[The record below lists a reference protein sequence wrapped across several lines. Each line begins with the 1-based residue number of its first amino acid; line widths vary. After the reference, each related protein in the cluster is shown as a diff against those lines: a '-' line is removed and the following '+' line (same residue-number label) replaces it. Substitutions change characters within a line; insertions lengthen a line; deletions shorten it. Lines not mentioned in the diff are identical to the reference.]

1 MRILILDDQYERD
14 PSTQELF
21 RWRLRKQVDATT
33 YAGILLDFCA
43 DSSDALRP
51 YREYGPF
58 DLIIT
63 AFGQRGMGWNAFIQA
78 MRKENPN
85 QAILLYTAVADAR
98 NLPFAGGGIQ
108 EMAGHPGLQNRFQ
121 RRSAM
126 ASNPESNRQFT
137 KVFGR
142 NACLGVS
149 VSTLLNRSFA
159 PPGTLLRLRLGTM
172 FAL

>member
-43 DSSDALRP
+43 DSSDALRH

-98 NLPFAGGGIQ
+98 NLLSLEEEYKRWQVTLGSKIDSNEGALWRLIQ
-108 EMAGHPGLQNRFQ
+108 KAIANSPRSSAEMLASESLCQ
-121 RRSAM
+121 R
-126 ASNPESNRQFT
+126 
-137 KVFGR
+137 
-142 NACLGVS
+142 C
-149 VSTLLNRSFA
+149 
-159 PPGTLLRLRLGTM
+159 
-172 FAL
+172 